1 MRLNLKGKYLI
12 GFFCIF
18 IPIFLMLIMFVL
30 STVKKRIIYDTWLTM
45 ATLAENAALISEDP
59 IILNDDL
66 ALQQVIANFRQN
78 EDILESYIIN
88 SDKEFVAHS
97 DNQALVDARK
107 YTDLIKDNELQ
118 YKREKSRIY
127 EVFYNQESVFIVNA
141 PIYKKNTDVVL
152 GNVEIIFSKKNIIH
166 VVNNVLKY
174 ILIFVVAS
182 LMAISLFVWLMV
194 AWLNKPIEYLTRG
207 VEEISKGNYD
217 VFIEQLTRDEI
228 GELTQGFNHM
238 AKNLKDKEL
247 IKEMFSKYLSPDIAE
262 FLLKNRENIALGG
275 ETRYLTVMFTDI
287 RGFTSMSEE
296 FSPEDIVKFLN
307 NYFTEM
313 VGFIFLNKGTLD
325 KFLGDGIL
333 AIYGAPVDLP
343 EHPLCAVRTAVQMM
357 NYMNLYNKKR
367 AEWGLKP
374 LYIGAGINTGAA
386 VIGNIG
392 SKQRSEYTVVG
403 DTVNTASRIQGLTGE
418 NEIFVSESTYR
429 DVMEFVDIEYKGE
442 YKVKNKKEP
451 IKIYKVLGMK
461 DD

>member
-18 IPIFLMLIMFVL
+18 IPIFLMLILFVL
-30 STVKKRIIYDTWLTM
+30 NTVKKRIIYDTWITM

-78 EDILESYIIN
+78 EDILESYIVN
-88 SDKEFVAHS
+88 PDGVFVAHS
-97 DNQALVDARK
+97 DNAVLLEGK
-107 YTDLIKDNELQ
+107 TFTDIVKNAESQ
-118 YKREKSRIY
+118 HTRERSRIY
-127 EVFYNQESVFIVNA
+127 EVQHHEESVFVVKA
-141 PIYKKNTDVVL
+141 PIYKKNSDVIL
-152 GNVEIIFSKKNIIH
+152 GNVEIVFSKKNIIR
-166 VVNNVLKY
+166 VVNNVLLY
-174 ILIFVVAS
+174 ILIFVTAS
-182 LMAISLFVWLMV
+182 IVAISVFIWLMV
-194 AWLNKPIEYLTRG
+194 AWLNKPIEHLTRG
-207 VEEISKGNYD
+207 VEEVSKGNYD
-217 VFIEQLTRDEI
+217 VYIEQLTHDEI

-247 IKEMFSKYLSPDIAE
+247 IKEMFSKYLSPDIADY
-262 FLLKNRENIALGG
+262 LLKNKENIALGG

-287 RGFTSMSEE
+287 RGFTAMSEE

-313 VGFIFLNKGTLD
+313 VAFIFKNKGTLD

-333 AIYGAPVDLP
+333 AVYGAPLDLP

-357 NYMNLYNKKR
+357 RYMDEYNKKR
-367 AEWGLKP
+367 AEWGLRP

-403 DTVNTASRIQGLTGE
+403 DSVNTASRIQGLTGQ
-418 NEIFVSESTYR
+418 NEIFISESTCR
-429 DVMEFVDIEYKGE
+429 DVMDFVNIEYKGE

-461 DD
+461 DE